1 MVKLSDEPVVMLE
14 LGSNLNLSAIREGI
28 DVYFECNIKSN
39 PWVYKV
45 SWRHNVSSNQPQ
57 SHPFPSIKSP
67 DTLK

>member
-1 MVKLSDEPVVMLE
+1 MLE

-45 SWRHNVSSNQPQ
+45 SWRHNVSSNQTRNRI
-57 SHPFPSIKSP
+57 PFSLFKFISRFISFI
-67 DTLK
+67 